1 MGLITES
8 DMREIVGEISR
19 IDKKFTPVI
28 TNSELC
34 PLGQRASKSTHYQVL
49 VSSVLSQQL
58 ATKAA
63 ATIKGRVRDLAGGK
77 ISPET
82 IGTLSS
88 DQLRSAGASGAKART
103 ILELTQ
109 ATIAG
114 DIPFRKFGSMS
125 NQEISEELTQLWGI
139 GRWTVEM
146 FLMHHMNRLD
156 IWPVGDLG
164 VRRGWELIHRLPD
177 EIAPEALD
185 KLGKKFAGHQSVV
198 AWYCWRAI
206 DLDRE
211 LKRSEK

>member
-1 MGLITES
+1 MGLITEKQ
-8 DMREIVGEISR
+8 MQEITAQLGEK
-19 IDKKFTPVI
+19 DKKFAPVI
-28 TNSELC
+28 KNSDLC
-34 PLGQRASKSTHYQVL
+34 PLGQKRSTRSHYQVL

-58 ATKAA
+58 AIKAA
-63 ATIKGRVRDLAGGK
+63 ATIKGRVEILAGGK

-103 ILELTQ
+103 ILELTD
-109 ATIAG
+109 ATLSGA
-114 DIPFRKFGSMS
+114 IPFHKFGRMS
-125 NQEISEELTQLWGI
+125 NEEITTELSALWGI

-146 FLMHHMNRLD
+146 FLMHQMNRLD
-156 IWPVGDLG
+156 VWPVGDLG
-164 VRRGWELIHRLPD
+164 VRRGWELLHRLPE

-185 KLGKKFAGHQSVV
+185 KLGKKFDGFHSVV

-211 LKRSEK
+211 AKKNAS